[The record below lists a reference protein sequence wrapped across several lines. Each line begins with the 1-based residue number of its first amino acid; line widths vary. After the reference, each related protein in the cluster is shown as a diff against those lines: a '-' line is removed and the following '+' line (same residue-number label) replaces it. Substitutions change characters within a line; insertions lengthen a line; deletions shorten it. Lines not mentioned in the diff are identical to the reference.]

1 MKRRISITL
10 LFCLLITFLFV
21 GCGESSGNNET
32 DWRNEEIVDFVFDPN
47 NFEDDYGNVTFFDD
61 FNGNT
66 LDPTKWDKCPEW
78 ERQAHLDNH
87 GWWEDDCSWVENGNL
102 VLEGKKDGNKLL
114 SGAIR
119 TKSKDFSKVF
129 FEQAEGLF
137 EFKFKAEYASGLW
150 YAVWLMCPEEQEN
163 IGNGAT
169 DGAEIDMIEI
179 LPNDNRRTYY
189 QSAVHWD
196 GYGSQHGSNHKG
208 KDISKDFYDDWHVA
222 QFVWHKHGYQLYMDG
237 ELAYDMKGREFG
249 GTSKVPTYLKI
260 TSEFGSWGG
269 PLDKDFESAKFYVDY
284 IKVYERTSP
293 YPYDVEEEP
302 ETPEPDNEGSEE
314 APVKKTLTGFMT
326 GDNIWS
332 SGTNITESEGV
343 YTATSGTG
351 WDKDGSC
358 SLPVQFA
365 AGTLVG
371 VTKVQATFDLTNF
384 DVRAGSAQYPSYE
397 FKLEWANKGA
407 GIAEG
412 TLDGNVVTWNLT
424 ETQLANLETAH
435 QAMITIRGTGT
446 LKMSDVVM
454 F

>member
-10 LFCLLITFLFV
+10 LFCLLITFLFI

-61 FNGNT
+61 FNENT

-179 LPNDNRRTYY
+179 LPNDNNQMYL

-196 GYGSQHGSNHKG
+196 GYGQAHDSNSTK
-208 KDISKDFYDDWHVA
+208 KYVTKDFFGEWHVA
-222 QFVWHKHGYQLYMDG
+222 QFIWHKHGYQLYIDG
-237 ELAYDMKGREFG
+237 EKCYDMHGRDFG

-260 TSEFGSWGG
+260 TSEFGRWGG
-269 PLDKDFESAKFYVDY
+269 PLDKDFESAKFYVNY
-284 IKVYERTSP
+284 IKVYKRTAP
-293 YPYDVEEEP
+293 YPYDVEE
-302 ETPEPDNEGSEE
+302 
-314 APVKKTLTGFMT
+314 
-326 GDNIWS
+326 
-332 SGTNITESEGV
+332 
-343 YTATSGTG
+343 
-351 WDKDGSC
+351 
-358 SLPVQFA
+358 
-365 AGTLVG
+365 
-371 VTKVQATFDLTNF
+371 
-384 DVRAGSAQYPSYE
+384 
-397 FKLEWANKGA
+397 
-407 GIAEG
+407 
-412 TLDGNVVTWNLT
+412 
-424 ETQLANLETAH
+424 
-435 QAMITIRGTGT
+435 
-446 LKMSDVVM
+446 
-454 F
+454 